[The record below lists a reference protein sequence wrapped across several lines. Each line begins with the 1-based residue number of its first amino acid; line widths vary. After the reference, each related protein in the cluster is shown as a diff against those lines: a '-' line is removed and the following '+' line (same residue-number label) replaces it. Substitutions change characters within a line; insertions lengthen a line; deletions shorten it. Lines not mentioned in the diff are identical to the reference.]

1 MLPTTVTSPPR
12 CHVCVCVYTV
22 CAVYDDVFIHP
33 HALPLLSVGLS
44 FSVRIIEARCSA
56 AVAGWLG
63 WLVLK
68 QRNKAAS

>member
-1 MLPTTVTSPPR
+1 MCVR
-12 CHVCVCVYTV
+12 VCCMRS
-22 CAVYDDVFIHP
+22 VYDDVFIHP

-44 FSVRIIEARCSA
+44 FSVRIIEGIEARCSA

-63 WLVLK
+63 WLLLK